1 MPSSNAA
8 ELPAP
13 DIVPTSVSLSSIA
26 CPGLAAVDLQCA
38 SEGVGLASRP
48 QLAVGGLRSQ
58 RCDCRRRLLAIMGS
72 SGAGKTTLLNCLAGQ
87 LPFNKGLDF
96 TGHISV
102 NGIPAGDS
110 RHSQAYIQQDDVF
123 YSQLTVR

>member
-1 MPSSNAA
+1 
-8 ELPAP
+8 
-13 DIVPTSVSLSSIA
+13 
-26 CPGLAAVDLQCA
+26 
-38 SEGVGLASRP
+38 
-48 QLAVGGLRSQ
+48 
-58 RCDCRRRLLAIMGS
+58 MGS

-87 LPFNKGLDF
+87 LPFNKGLEF

-123 YSQLTVR
+123 YSQLTVRQGFHCILQRLPHHSICMANHTHLECFSQHGHVHFIIPQPRASCSM